1 MGLLDLT
8 TDLKS
13 LRYGRDRIGGGSSR
27 DFVGGGS
34 SKEPFITQSIN
45 SSPGD
50 TGGPDFLLR
59 ANSLQSSLT
68 DSSRMFDYL
77 ISPKGIQFA
86 LKQNL
91 LSRTAVRSQASNGP
105 INDGI
110 YLSTSTLAQVATN
123 AAGGH
128 LLKQGINPFANTTAN
143 ASNTGIGIV
152 DDVANF
158 LSDSLPLSA
167 PFYAK
172 KVEAIKEVKNNRL
185 TQLVDYKLGV
195 AAQSSNQFNSFLDN
209 LVSGTG
215 VGGFLGGVGGG
226 LLNNL
231 LATSKSAGQKYNSI
245 SLNKDEILRYDGGP
259 GSALGI
265 GQTSLKRVTN
275 TQEYDTPEF
284 KKKFKLLNYS
294 GIISAADS
302 KVGKSKDQILPD
314 FRASLDPEEAN
325 PLISTTLNYQSGANG
340 NFEERVNIGNPGRR
354 NKNLSN
360 YNIGTGT
367 GPLDKLNA
375 LPIYQSTNVIN
386 AGNNIKNDFV
396 KFRIGILDNNSNN
409 PEGLKRY
416 IHFRA
421 FIDSFADNYGA
432 QWGEE
437 KFMGRAESFFRYG
450 GFNRSITM
458 GWTLAAQS
466 VDELIP
472 MYQKLNYLASS
483 LAPDYSSN
491 GYMQGNIAYL
501 TFGGYCYEQPGIIT
515 GLNLSYPK
523 ESPFEIDVDSKT
535 GANDGGKKTKELPM
549 IMTVTGFEFKP
560 IHNFVPRLQQNDYD
574 GLKVNGSTFVSS
586 WGDERYIA
594 LRNKNGNNY
603 SGDNGSETFT
613 VPSSTT
619 NQEGTNLVGDVFTQ
633 EAKGLN

>member
-1 MGLLDLT
+1 MALIDLT

-13 LRYGRDRIGGGSSR
+13 LRYGKDR
-27 DFVGGGS
+27 VGGGS
-34 SKEPFITQSIN
+34 SKEPFVTKSVN
-45 SSPGD
+45 STPGD

-59 ANSLQSSLT
+59 ANTLQHVGDDL
-68 DSSRMFDYL
+68 SRMGKFL
-77 ISPKGIQFA
+77 ISPKGLQFA
-86 LKQNL
+86 AKQNI
-91 LSRTAVRSQASNGP
+91 LSRTSVKIQSSSDVSFNP
-105 INDGI
+105 INDGV
-110 YLSTSTLAQVATN
+110 YLPTSTLAQLAVGS
-123 AAGGH
+123 AGSH
-128 LLKQGINPFANTTAN
+128 LLKQGINPFKNTSQSGA
-143 ASNTGIGIV
+143 NTGIGLLDNILN
-152 DDVANF
+152 AE
-158 LSDSLPLSA
+158 LPLEQ
-167 PFYAK
+167 PIYVNRVK
-172 KVEAIKEVKNNRL
+172 KEQSPSTNRL
-185 TQLVDYKLGV
+185 VNLVGAKIGV
-195 AAQSSNQFNSFLDN
+195 AQTNSNNSID
-209 LVSGTG
+209 T
-215 VGGFLGGVGGG
+215 FLGSLTGGGIKGFGAG

-231 LATSKSAGQKYNSI
+231 FGKNSNSGLGI
-245 SLNKDEILRYDGGP
+245 NDNQQEILRYNGGP
-259 GSALGI
+259 GSILGV
-265 GQTSLKRVTN
+265 GQTTIKRATN
-275 TQEYDTPEF
+275 TQLYDTPEF
-284 KKKFKLLNYS
+284 KKEFKLLNYS
-294 GIISAADS
+294 GIVSAADS

-314 FRASLDPEEAN
+314 FRASLDPGKSN
-325 PLISTTLNYQSGANG
+325 SLISTTLDYQSGANG

-409 PEGLKRY
+409 PDGLKRY

-421 FIDSFADNYGA
+421 FIDSFGDNYQA

-437 KFMGRAESFFRYG
+437 KFMGRAESFYRYG
-450 GFNRSITM
+450 GFSRSITM

-466 VDELIP
+466 IDELIP

-483 LAPDYSSN
+483 LAPDYSSQ

-535 GANDGGKKTKELPM
+535 GENDGGKKTKELPM

-560 IHNFVPRLQQNDYD
+560 IHNFIPRIQQNDFD
-574 GLKVNGSTFVSS
+574 GLTENGATFISA

-603 SGDNGSETFT
+603 DGDNGSKTFT

-619 NQEGTNLVGDVFTQ
+619 NQEGTNLVGDIFTQ
-633 EAKGLN
+633 EAQGIN

>member
-1 MGLLDLT
+1 MALVDLT

-13 LRYGRDRIGGGSSR
+13 LRYGKDR
-27 DFVGGGS
+27 VGGGS
-34 SKEPFITQSIN
+34 SKEPFVTDSVN
-45 SSPGD
+45 STPGN

-59 ANSLQSSLT
+59 ANTLQHVGDDL
-68 DSSRMFDYL
+68 SRMGKFM
-77 ISPKGIQFA
+77 ISPKGLQFA
-86 LKQNL
+86 AKQNI
-91 LSRTAVRSQASNGP
+91 LSRTSVKIQSSSDVSFNP
-105 INDGI
+105 INDGV
-110 YLSTSTLAQVATN
+110 YLPTSTLAQLAVGS
-123 AAGGH
+123 AGSH
-128 LLKQGINPFANTTAN
+128 LLKQGINPFRNTSQSGA
-143 ASNTGIGIV
+143 NTGIGLLDNIL
-152 DDVANF
+152 NTE
-158 LSDSLPLSA
+158 LPLEQ
-167 PFYAK
+167 PIYVK
-172 KVEAIKEVKNNRL
+172 RVNKEQSPETNRL
-185 TQLVDYKLGV
+185 VNLVGAKIGV
-195 AAQSSNQFNSFLDN
+195 AQTDSNSSID
-209 LVSGTG
+209 T
-215 VGGFLGGVGGG
+215 FLGSLTGGGIKGFGAG

-231 LATSKSAGQKYNSI
+231 FGKNSNSGLGI
-245 SLNKDEILRYDGGP
+245 NDNQQEILRYNGGP
-259 GSALGI
+259 GSILGV
-265 GQTSLKRVTN
+265 GQTTIRRATN
-275 TQEYDTPEF
+275 TQLYDNELF
-284 KKKFKLLNYS
+284 KKEFKLLNFS
-294 GIISAADS
+294 GIVSAADS

-314 FRASLDPEEAN
+314 FRASLDPGKSN
-325 PLISTTLNYQSGANG
+325 SLISTTLDYQSGANG

-421 FIDSFADNYGA
+421 FIDSFGDNYQA

-437 KFMGRAESFFRYG
+437 KFMGRAESFYRYG
-450 GFNRSITM
+450 GFSRSITM

-466 VDELIP
+466 IDELIP

-483 LAPDYSSN
+483 LAPDYSSQ

-535 GANDGGKKTKELPM
+535 GENDGGKKTKELPM

-560 IHNFVPRLQQNDYD
+560 IHNFVPRIQQNDFD
-574 GLKVNGSTFVSS
+574 GLTENGATFISA

-603 SGDNGSETFT
+603 DGDNGSKTFT

-619 NQEGTNLVGDVFTQ
+619 NQEGTNLVGDIFTKKAQ
-633 EAKGLN
+633 GIN

>member
-1 MGLLDLT
+1 MALINLT

-13 LRYGRDRIGGGSSR
+13 LRYGKDR
-27 DFVGGGS
+27 VGGGDS
-34 SKEPFITQSIN
+34 REPFITKSVN
-45 SSPGD
+45 STPGD

-59 ANSLQSSLT
+59 ANTLQHVGDDL
-68 DSSRMFDYL
+68 SRMGKFM
-77 ISPKGIQFA
+77 ISPKGLQFA
-86 LKQNL
+86 AKQNL
-91 LSRTAVRSQASNGP
+91 LSRTAVRAQASNGP

-110 YLSTSTLAQVATN
+110 YLPTSTLAQVATN

-128 LLKQGINPFANTTAN
+128 LLKQGINPFADTTADG
-143 ASNTGIGIV
+143 SNTGIGII
-152 DDVANF
+152 DNILNAT
-158 LSDSLPLSA
+158 LPLSA

-172 KVEAIKEVKNNRL
+172 KVTAIKEVKNNRL
-185 TQLVDYKLGV
+185 TQLVDYKLGISALPSEPFV
-195 AAQSSNQFNSFLDN
+195 QLLSDGSFGVGNNSNSFLDN
-209 LVSGTG
+209 ITQRGGGTIA
-215 VGGFLGGVGGG
+215 GG

-231 LATSKSAGQKYNSI
+231 LATAPSAGQKYNSI
-245 SLNKDEILRYDGGP
+245 SLNKDEIIRYNGGP

-265 GQTSLKRVTN
+265 GQTVLKRATN
-275 TQEYDTPEF
+275 TQLYDNEEF

-294 GIISAADS
+294 GIVLAADS

-314 FRASLDPEEAN
+314 FRASLDPGKPN
-325 PLISTTLNYQSGANG
+325 SLISTTLDYKSGANG

-375 LPIYQSTNVIN
+375 LPLYQSTKVIN

-396 KFRIGILDNNSNN
+396 KFRIGILDNNSDNS
-409 PEGLKRY
+409 EGLKRY

-421 FIDSFADNYGA
+421 FIDSFSDNYGA

-437 KFMGRAESFFRYG
+437 KFMGRAESFYRYG
-450 GFNRSITM
+450 GFSRSISM

-466 VDELIP
+466 IDELIP

-523 ESPFEIDVDSKT
+523 ESPFEIDIDSKT

-560 IHNFVPRLQQNDYD
+560 IHNFVPRIQQNTFD
-574 GLKVNGSTFVSS
+574 GLTENGSTFVSA

-603 SGDNGSETFT
+603 DGNNGSETFT

-633 EAKGLN
+633 EVKGLN

>member
-1 MGLLDLT
+1 MALVDLT

-13 LRYGRDRIGGGSSR
+13 LRYGKDR
-27 DFVGGGS
+27 VGGGS
-34 SKEPFITQSIN
+34 SKEPFVTDSVN
-45 SSPGD
+45 STPGD

-59 ANSLQSSLT
+59 ANTL
-68 DSSRMFDYL
+68 SRTGDDLSRIGQFM
-77 ISPKGIQFA
+77 ISPKGLQFA
-86 LKQNL
+86 AKQNV
-91 LSRTAVRSQASNGP
+91 LSRSGTRIQSDSSIDFNP

-110 YLSTSTLAQVATN
+110 YLPTSTLAQIAVN
-123 AAGGH
+123 AEGGH
-128 LLKQGINPFANTTAN
+128 LLKQGINPFRNTTAGG
-143 ASNTGIGIV
+143 SNTGIG
-152 DDVANF
+152 F
-158 LSDSLPLSA
+158 LDTILNAELPLSQ
-167 PFYAK
+167 PMYAQR
-172 KVEAIKEVKNNRL
+172 VDKNQSPEENRL
-185 TQLVDYKLGV
+185 TQLVGSKIGI
-195 AAQSSNQFNSFLDN
+195 AQSNQSNPVNSFLD
-209 LVSGTG
+209 SITG
-215 VGGFLGGVGGG
+215 SVGGFFGG

-231 LATSKSAGQKYNSI
+231 TKPSSADGLNISNNYN
-245 SLNKDEILRYDGGP
+245 EILRYNGGP
-259 GSALGI
+259 GSALGV

-275 TQEYDTPEF
+275 TQLYDTDEF
-284 KKKFKLLNYS
+284 KSKFKLLNYS
-294 GIISAADS
+294 GIVSAADS

-314 FRASLDPEEAN
+314 FRASLDPGKSN
-325 PLISTTLNYQSGANG
+325 SLISTTLDYQSGANG

-421 FIDSFADNYGA
+421 FIDSFGDNYQA

-437 KFMGRAESFFRYG
+437 KFMGRAESFYRYG
-450 GFNRSITM
+450 GFSRSITM

-466 VDELIP
+466 IDELIP

-483 LAPDYSSN
+483 LAPDYSSQ

-535 GANDGGKKTKELPM
+535 GENDGGKKTKELPM

-560 IHNFVPRLQQNDYD
+560 IHNFVPRIQQNDFD
-574 GLKVNGSTFVSS
+574 GLTENGATFISA

-603 SGDNGSETFT
+603 DGDNGSKTFT

-619 NQEGTNLVGDVFTQ
+619 NQEGTNLVGDIFTQ
-633 EAKGLN
+633 EAQGIN